1 MKKYFYF
8 ASAFAA
14 LALASCSSD
23 DFLNEVPNEPV
34 AKQEL
39 ITFSSDNNRNA
50 RGVVTGKDAAD
61 LLNNN
66 FVVYATKGT
75 TPSVVMDN
83 YNLNWKG
90 AASAGSSDTNPK
102 GWEYAGYTSK
112 QGAQQDA
119 KYWDYK
125 AEQYDFVAV
134 SGLAATEKITST
146 TAGFKV
152 KVTDPAQMTNIYF
165 ADRVSAKPTAAAAT
179 ATTPE
184 YKAYKDVITFQFRR
198 LNAKMRVGFYETI
211 PGYAVR
217 NLKFYYTTAAS
228 GSGVVGMGGDYPV
241 SGEYEITYDAQNK
254 AHAKFDASDA
264 SYKHHRY
271 NTFGRLAYTVAPSKA
286 GDAATKPYIG
296 TDGAPTATPNPQF
309 LSTSASA
316 PTWAIG
322 KYTVDHVDNVET
334 AWKPI
339 LPYEDNE
346 KEITLRVNYEL
357 VSLDGSKETIYVR
370 NATAKVPVEYC
381 KWQPNYAYTYL
392 FKITDN
398 SNGTT
403 TPDPGVDPDPD
414 TPDPGTP
421 DIPDPNDP
429 DDPDGPD
436 PDPDPS
442 DPDNPDNPDPGIP
455 DDPNAGLYP
464 ITFDACVVTETSV
477 EETITTV
484 ATPSITTH
492 AAGSD
497 VVGNDEY
504 KVGEKIVLS
513 VPAGYTPLA
522 WEFVKMDNALTELN
536 AETQDKAG
544 KIAGWTGLGGNVLTP
559 TAAGYYVVRMTYHDG
574 TNYCQVYKVIKVN
587 A

>member
-50 RGVVTGKDAAD
+50 RGVVTGKDAAA

-83 YNLNWKG
+83 YNLKWKG
-90 AASAGSSDTNPK
+90 VDAAGTSDTNPK
-102 GWEYAGYTSK
+102 GWEYAGINSK
-112 QGAQQDA
+112 QGALQDA
-119 KYWDYK
+119 KYWDFAADK
-125 AEQYDFVAV
+125 YDFVAV
-134 SGLAATEKITST
+134 SGLAASEKITST

-152 KVTDPAQMTNIYF
+152 KVTDPVQMTNIYF

-241 SGEYEITYDAQNK
+241 SGEYEITYDALNK

-271 NTFGRLAYTVAPSKA
+271 NTFGRLEYTNAKNKMGIDEKPNL
-286 GDAATKPYIG
+286 AA
-296 TDGAPTATPNPQF
+296 DGSATADDNKQF
-309 LSTSASA
+309 LGTSANEA
-316 PTWAIG
+316 TFAWG
-322 KYTVDHVDNVET
+322 DWTVDHSASPVHTV
-334 AWKPI
+334 WKPI
-339 LPYEDNE
+339 LPYENNT
-346 KEITLRVNYEL
+346 KEITLRVSYEL

-398 SNGTT
+398 TNGTT
-403 TPDPGVDPDPD
+403 TPDPGVDPNPD

-442 DPDNPDNPDPGIP
+442 DPDNPDNPGIP

-464 ITFDACVVTETSV
+464 ITFDACVVTETSF

-522 WEFVKMDNALTELN
+522 WEYVKMDNPLTELN

-544 KIAGWTGLGGNVLTP
+544 KMTGWTGLGGNVLTP

-574 TNYCQVYKVIKVN
+574 TKYCKVYKVIKVN